1 MAIKDLGTKLSCH
14 NCEAKYYDLNKKVP
28 TCPMCE
34 AEFNPPKVRTRRLV
48 TKSDQPT
55 EEVMAT
61 EKLDDGN
68 EVVEENLQDI
78 EVEVESVGDDNEENS
93 TLIEDASD
101 ISDDEN
107 DIAGVIVNNDESSE
121 VS

>member
-1 MAIKDLGTKLSCH
+1 VAIKDLGTKLSCH

-68 EVVEENLQDI
+68 EVVEEN
-78 EVEVESVGDDNEENS
+78 S